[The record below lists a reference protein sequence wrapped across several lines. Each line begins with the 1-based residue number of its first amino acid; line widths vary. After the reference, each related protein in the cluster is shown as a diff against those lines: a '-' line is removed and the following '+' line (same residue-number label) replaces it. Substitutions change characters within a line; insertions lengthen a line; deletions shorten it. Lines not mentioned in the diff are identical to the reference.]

1 MANATVQR
9 LLLMVADMKTSE
21 NIRENIEEKL
31 KSLSAFEKSEF
42 EKRFRFILNSI
53 LIKNNLVKQSN
64 ALQETYQS
72 YVEAKTR
79 LQNKLVLLLAFLFLA
94 SYLFYGQNTNLYFL
108 WGLIFV
114 LAIVIDVIKS
124 TISEARYS
132 IMLRNFIFEIQRYE
146 NDINQY
152 GFFTQAEVDLI
163 SEYDE
168 EDESLIDKFRKKKI
182 QAEFELQLAILGYMN
197 LEVELENDN

>member
-1 MANATVQR
+1 
-9 LLLMVADMKTSE
+9 MKTSE